1 MPRVA
6 VIALVAAL
14 VAACSGGERDRAS
27 TTTTRPAPPTAAD
40 LCAQAR
46 AVPDPGRVAQP
57 ALVEASGLVA
67 SRAEPGLLW
76 AHNDSGGAPEV
87 FAIGEDGSDRGRW
100 SVAGA
105 SARDWEDMAAGPGPA
120 DGDPGVLYLGD
131 IGDNNAQREEVV
143 VYRVAEPRVPAG
155 AAGGDLAGAAALT
168 LTYADGPRDAEALLA
183 DPLTADLFVVTKQ
196 WGGGPAGVYRIP
208 AGVDPGTTTRM
219 ERAAD
224 VGGSDGRLITGGD
237 VSPDGSVVGLR
248 TYTEV
253 LLWDRG
259 PDQTVPEALAGR
271 PCTAPSAAEPQGE
284 SLALAADGRGYLTV
298 SEGANPPLHAFRLP
312 GRAPPPG

>member
-1 MPRVA
+1 
-6 VIALVAAL
+6 
-14 VAACSGGERDRAS
+14 
-27 TTTTRPAPPTAAD
+27 
-40 LCAQAR
+40 
-46 AVPDPGRVAQP
+46 
-57 ALVEASGLVA
+57 
-67 SRAEPGLLW
+67 
-76 AHNDSGGAPEV
+76 
-87 FAIGEDGSDRGRW
+87 
-100 SVAGA
+100 
-105 SARDWEDMAAGPGPA
+105 
-120 DGDPGVLYLGD
+120 
-131 IGDNNAQREEVV
+131 
-143 VYRVAEPRVPAG
+143 VPAG

-183 DPLTADLFVVTKQ
+183 DPRTGDLFVVTKQ

-208 AGVDPGTTTRM
+208 ADADPGTSTRM

-259 PDQTVPEALAGR
+259 PGQTVPEALAGQ

-312 GRAPPPG
+312 G